1 MQQLQQYGP
10 QILERGS
17 QYPCKRDAYVL
28 HIFPFMQKSRSLLID
43 VLLQLDLPFDRGLN
57 FMLFDHLRYLRLL
70 ISRFMRPIATSR
82 RGLPTGRKTQSL
94 IGFPAR
100 ADHIDKQKFPHCHL
114 HLVDFIDYHF
124 TILTHAAKRIY
135 DSIIKFRT
143 TSKFLKRR
151 IFYD

>member
-17 QYPCKRDAYVL
+17 QYPCKCDAYVL

-43 VLLQLDLPFDRGLN
+43 DIVGL
-57 FMLFDHLRYLRLL
+57 
-70 ISRFMRPIATSR
+70 
-82 RGLPTGRKTQSL
+82 
-94 IGFPAR
+94 
-100 ADHIDKQKFPHCHL
+100 IDS
-114 HLVDFIDYHF
+114 IDYHF
-124 TILTHAAKRIY
+124 TISTHAAKRIY